1 VLWAIRTFDGTSLV
15 KRPARLHVGWLTSTS
30 GWPVN
35 RQQHFV
41 DDQLLQALRKSS
53 RRLLHSWAVSSFF
66 IRCAVI
72 SEQGELEALQLRASL
87 TNAGDRDALLA
98 HPDAIELPI
107 DQIAAGAVFVSER
120 NGAIVGF
127 AALLPRP
134 DGDVELDALFVDAD
148 IRRCGVG
155 RSLVDHCVQITRTQG
170 SAALCVI
177 GNPHAYDFYG
187 ACGFKIV
194 GTTETRFG
202 PGLLM
207 RKTV

>member
-1 VLWAIRTFDGTSLV
+1 MSDFL
-15 KRPARLHVGWLTSTS
+15 
-30 GWPVN
+30 
-35 RQQHFV
+35 
-41 DDQLLQALRKSS
+41 
-53 RRLLHSWAVSSFF
+53 

-72 SEQGELEALQLRASL
+72 SEQKELEALQLRASL

-107 DQIAAGAVFVSER
+107 DQIAGGAVFVSER

-134 DGDVELDALFVDAD
+134 DGDVELDALFVDPNL
-148 IRRCGVG
+148 RRCGVG
-155 RSLVDHCVQITRTQG
+155 RSLVDHCVQIVRTRG

-177 GNPHAYDFYG
+177 GNPHAYDFYS
-187 ACGFKIV
+187 ACGFNVV

-202 PGLLM
+202 FGLLM
-207 RKTV
+207 RKIV